1 MISLSRSLCLL
12 TSALALLPGAVF
24 LPAIAQS
31 GSSPQIE
38 APQPSGGSVSEPAIA
53 PANKPLRESGLT
65 PATNPAISFRR
76 PLSVSSVRIP
86 TNWQYRQSEY
96 LFTFDFP
103 ADAVEPLQKIVFKQ
117 IEGVG
122 YPYYNTGDSYAFA
135 VDGRVPLPISVS
147 DDSDERTITV
157 EFDQPVEP
165 GGKITIAL
173 RARNPRDG
181 IYIYKLAAY
190 PAGATEGQYA
200 GVERLNF
207 YAPERRR
214 FRLF

>member
-1 MISLSRSLCLL
+1 MPG
-12 TSALALLPGAVF
+12 ALL

-31 GSSPQIE
+31 DNPPQIE
-38 APQPSGGSVSEPAIA
+38 APQLPNEPANQ
-53 PANKPLRESGLT
+53 PGLT

-76 PLSVSSVRIP
+76 PLRVNGVRVP
-86 TNWQYRQSEY
+86 TNWQYRRSEY
-96 LFTFDFP
+96 LFTLDFP
-103 ADAVEPLQKIVFKQ
+103 AEAVEPLKKIIFEQ
-117 IEGVG
+117 IEGVD
-122 YPYYNTGDSYAFA
+122 YPYYNTGDSYAFKT
-135 VDGRVPLPISVS
+135 DSRTPLPISVV
-147 DDSDERTITV
+147 DNEDERTITV

-165 GGKITIAL
+165 GGEITVAL

-181 IYIYKLAAY
+181 IYVYKLAAY

-214 FRLF
+214 RFSFF

>member
-12 TSALALLPGAVF
+12 TGALVLLPGALF
-24 LPAIAQS
+24 LPVIAQA

-38 APQPSGGSVSEPAIA
+38 APQPPSK
-53 PANKPLRESGLT
+53 PANEPVREPGLT
-65 PATNPAISFRR
+65 PATNPAISFRK
-76 PLSVSSVRIP
+76 PLRVNKVRVPI
-86 TNWQYRQSEY
+86 NWQYRRSEY

-103 ADAVEPLQKIVFKQ
+103 ADAVEPLKKIVFEQ
-117 IEGVG
+117 VEGVD
-122 YPYYNTGDSYAFA
+122 YPYYSTDDSYAFA
-135 VDGRVPLPISVS
+135 VDGRRPLPISVT
-147 DDSDERTITV
+147 DDSDKRTITV

-165 GGKITIAL
+165 GGEITVAL

-181 IYIYKLAAY
+181 IYIYKLAAF

-214 FRLF
+214 FRWF

>member
-1 MISLSRSLCLL
+1 MISPSRSLCLIA
-12 TSALALLPGAVF
+12 SALALLPGALF
-24 LPAIAQS
+24 LPAIAQTD
-31 GSSPQIE
+31 SSPPQIE
-38 APQPSGGSVSEPAIA
+38 APRTPSE
-53 PANKPLRESGLT
+53 PANKPLREPGLT

-76 PLSVSSVRIP
+76 PLRVNSVRVPIS
-86 TNWQYRQSEY
+86 WQYRRSEY

-103 ADAVEPLQKIVFKQ
+103 ADAVEPLQKIVFEQ
-117 IEGVG
+117 IEGVD
-122 YPYYNTGDSYAFA
+122 YPHYNTDDSYAFA
-135 VDGRVPLPISVS
+135 VDGRIPLPINVI
-147 DDSDERTITV
+147 DDSDKRTITV

-165 GGKITIAL
+165 GGEITVAL
-173 RARNPRDG
+173 TARNPRDG

-214 FRLF
+214 FRRF